1 MFDKRVIKQADP
13 SSIGQRFSSWQ
24 ERLQKKQNEQ
34 LKLLKNW
41 FDKRVIRP
49 ADPSLI
55 DQRFGTWA
63 GRINFQTGLLSL

>member
-49 ADPSLI
+49 ADPSSI
-55 DQRFGTWA
+55 DQ
-63 GRINFQTGLLSL
+63 